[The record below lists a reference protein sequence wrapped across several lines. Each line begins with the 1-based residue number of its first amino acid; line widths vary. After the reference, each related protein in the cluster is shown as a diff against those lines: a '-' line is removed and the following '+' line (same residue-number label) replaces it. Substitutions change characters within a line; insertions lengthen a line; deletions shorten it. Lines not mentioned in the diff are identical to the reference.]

1 MFPDG
6 GCPVPEFLAS
16 GTASAVSK
24 RVYGGADA
32 NRTIAMT
39 RGKFS
44 ELRLANHRSGHWWLL
59 PYAITLKV
67 TAPRALERSIRLT

>member
-1 MFPDG
+1 MFPGG

-32 NRTIAMT
+32 NRTIAMAQ
-39 RGKFS
+39 GKFS
-44 ELRLANHRSGHWWLL
+44 ELRLSTHRSDIGGCCH
-59 PYAITLKV
+59 TQSHLKSLR
-67 TAPRALERSIRLT
+67 RALWSARSG